1 MAEKYYNLSPYA
13 YCANNPVNFVD
24 PDGRRPIYSTDGYL
38 LGTDDEGL
46 QGDAIIMDSQNFL
59 QGMSSD
65 DALQYNLGVE
75 GLINQDAIS
84 RFNESFYSLSSR
96 PDWDGKLTL
105 AEANEWYRNGSGQPL
120 FVSLNKI
127 DLSRQLSYNDTNIAG
142 QERLVNLFVKSNSI
156 NDALVYGTITLVSY
170 PNHRVKARFDTYNF
184 DIKPNE
190 SISLIS
196 RNFLT
201 RVGKI
206 FAGSGKGYKIHIY
219 GSKTLKTAR

>member
-1 MAEKYYNLSPYA
+1 M
-13 YCANNPVNFVD
+13 
-24 PDGRRPIYSTDGYL
+24 

>member
-1 MAEKYYNLSPYA
+1 MAEKYYNISPYA